1 MKATQGTTYRM
12 LGSRLDD
19 VTRRLEDL
27 RNIGATGKK
36 LNKPSDNP
44 ASIRPVLS
52 TRKQISNVDRYL
64 ETMNASLDRMQA
76 TDSYLDHVENIMQRA
91 KEIAINAGDG
101 ALNDD
106 DRASL
111 ADAVRNLREELADTA
126 NGMVDDRYLFAGF
139 NDDTI
144 PFVENP
150 AFDPGLYDRNNP
162 ATWPYTYQG
171 DGNHVMQE
179 ISPGE
184 MIQTNLTG
192 AELFTGDA
200 DMNGSVDGDKV
211 DLFAVLA
218 LTENAIR
225 TGDNTA
231 LQTQLDQLDQGA
243 EQNRRLRSQMGNR
256 AARVDEAI
264 MHQEQVKIDLKQILS
279 RYEDADAIENFT
291 EITKQET
298 AYQAALSITGKVSK
312 LSILDY
318 I

>member
-1 MKATQGTTYRM
+1 M

-19 VTRRLEDL
+19 VTRRLEEL

-52 TRKQISNVDRYL
+52 TRKQISNVERYL
-64 ETMNASLDRMQA
+64 DTMHASLDRMQA

-101 ALNDD
+101 SLNTD

-111 ADAVRNLREELADTA
+111 ADALKNLREELADTA
-126 NGMVDDRYLFAGF
+126 NGMVDDKYLFAGF
-139 NDDTI
+139 NNQTI

-150 AFDPGLYDRNNP
+150 AFDPALYDRSDSS
-162 ATWPYTYQG
+162 TWPYTYQG
-171 DGNHVMQE
+171 DGNHIMQE

-200 DMNGSVDGDKV
+200 DMDGSVDGDKV

-218 LTENAIR
+218 LTENAVR

-264 MHQEQVKIDLKQILS
+264 LHQEHVRVDLKQILS
-279 RYEDADAIENFT
+279 RYEDADALESFT

-312 LSILDY
+312 LSILDF

>member
-1 MKATQGTTYRM
+1 
-12 LGSRLDD
+12 
-19 VTRRLEDL
+19 
-27 RNIGATGKK
+27 
-36 LNKPSDNP
+36 
-44 ASIRPVLS
+44 
-52 TRKQISNVDRYL
+52 
-64 ETMNASLDRMQA
+64 
-76 TDSYLDHVENIMQRA
+76 MQRA
-91 KEIAINAGDG
+91 KELAITAGDG
-101 ALNDD
+101 SLNTQ
-106 DRASL
+106 DRAAL
-111 ADAVRNLREELADTA
+111 ADALKNLREELADTA
-126 NGMVDDRYLFAGF
+126 NGMVDDKYLFAGF
-139 NDDTI
+139 NNQTI

-150 AFDPGLYDRNNP
+150 AFDPTLYDRTYP

-171 DGNHVMQE
+171 DGNHIMQE

-200 DMNGSVDGDKV
+200 DLDGSVDTGSV

-218 LTENAIR
+218 LTEDAVR
-225 TGDNTA
+225 TGNNTA

-264 MHQEQVKIDLKQILS
+264 LHQEHVRVDLKQILS
-279 RYEDADAIENFT
+279 RYEDADALESFT

-312 LSILDY
+312 LTILDF